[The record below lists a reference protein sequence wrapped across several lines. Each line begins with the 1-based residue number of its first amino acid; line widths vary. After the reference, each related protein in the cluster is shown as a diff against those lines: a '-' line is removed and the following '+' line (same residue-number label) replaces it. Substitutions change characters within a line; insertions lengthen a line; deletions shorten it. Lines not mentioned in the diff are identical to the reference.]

1 MKTQD
6 YANALGYIKQS
17 IEVYKSVSHNAYKL
31 NKLASL
37 RLRFDKCCRA
47 LN

>member
-6 YANALGYIKQS
+6 YANALGYMKQT
-17 IEVYKSVSHNAYKL
+17 IEVYKSVPHNAYKL

-37 RLRFDKCCRA
+37 CFRFDECCRA